1 MNTYTKIVLPSDP
14 EAATY
19 RTDIR
24 GWVSRTGLF
33 CGDGPGAEFA
43 ARYNG
48 STHSTCRTCSA
59 ITYREYTACL
69 ACQRVKEDAK
79 WAAMPRAPWNGKAML
94 YSTTAERYFADLVE
108 AEDWLEYH
116 DDAGRT
122 LADLRIVICKPRY
135 VTPLHY
141 GAWDEWATEDGE
153 VPAEIQA
160 AVDVFNATTVGV
172 VLGWVP
178 GDTAVQ
184 L

>member
-1 MNTYTKIVLPSDP
+1 MITDTKVVLPSDP

-33 CGDGPGAEFA
+33 YGEGTGAEA
-43 ARYNG
+43 SARYDG
-48 STHSTCRTCSA
+48 STHNVCDKCSA
-59 ITYREYTACL
+59 PAERPYTLCAACIGL
-69 ACQRVKEDAK
+69 KADAK
-79 WAAMPRAPWNGKAML
+79 WAAMPRAPWDGKSML
-94 YSTTAERYFADLVE
+94 YSTTADRYFADLGE
-108 AEDWLEYH
+108 AEDWLEDQ
-116 DDAGRT
+116 DDESRT
-122 LADLRIVICKPRY
+122 LEDLRIVICKPRY

-141 GAWDEWATEDGE
+141 GAWDEWATEDGQ

-160 AVDVFNATTVGV
+160 AVDVFNAATVGV
-172 VLGWVP
+172 VLGWWP